1 MTAPAAASYRPSRCR
16 WSRVAV
22 PSESTDRTPK
32 VCDPSVSAGRD
43 GLVQAEKPP
52 PSRLHWKLTV
62 LSLSEKASE
71 GCAVLLG
78 SDGLVSMV
86 GAADGVV
93 FTVHV

>member
-1 MTAPAAASYRPSRCR
+1 MVAAL
-16 WSRVAV
+16 AV
-22 PSESTDRTPK
+22 PSWLTDRTAK
-32 VCDPSVSAGRD
+32 VCDPSVSGPVAN
-43 GLVQAEKPP
+43 GLVQPEKPP

-62 LSLSEKASE
+62 LSLSEKPSE

-86 GAADGVV
+86 GAADGAV